1 MNKDYFL
8 ELAQYNI
15 WANQKMTDWLL
26 QISEEQWSQKLIGS
40 FESIE
45 ATAIHTAGAEKVW
58 FERLH
63 NQAQPF
69 LTLTF
74 KGNKSDLIEIWKN
87 ASENLKNYVSEIY
100 DEDLEESFAYESIKG
115 EDFSRVKY
123 QAIAH
128 VFNHSTYHRGQLVN
142 YLRQVGFI
150 EIDTT
155 DLIYFY

>member
-1 MNKDYFL
+1 MNKNYFL

-15 WANQKMTDWLL
+15 WANQKMTDWLS
-26 QISEEQWSQKLIGS
+26 QINEEQWTQKLIGS

-58 FERLH
+58 FERLN

-69 LTLTF
+69 LTQTF
-74 KGNKSDLIEIWKN
+74 KGNKNELIEIWETASKN
-87 ASENLKNYVSEIY
+87 LENYVADVSE
-100 DEDLEESFAYESIKG
+100 EDLKESFAYKSLKG

-142 YLRQVGFI
+142 YLRQVGFV
-150 EIDTT
+150 DVNTT

>member
-1 MNKDYFL
+1 MNKNYFL

-15 WANQKMTDWLL
+15 WANQKMTNWLS
-26 QISEEQWSQKLIGS
+26 QISEEQWSQKLVGS

-58 FERLH
+58 WERLN

-69 LTLTF
+69 LNLTF
-74 KGNKSDLIEIWKN
+74 NGSKSELIEIWKN
-87 ASENLKNYVSEIY
+87 TSENFKNYVSEIS
-100 DEDLEESFAYESIKG
+100 DEELQETFAYKSLKG
-115 EDFSRVKY
+115 EGFSRVKY
-123 QAIAH
+123 QAIVH

-142 YLRQVGFI
+142 YLRQVGFT
-150 EIDTT
+150 DVNTT

>member
-1 MNKDYFL
+1 MNKNYFI

-15 WANQKMTDWLL
+15 WANQKMINWLS

-40 FESIE
+40 FDSIE

-58 FERLH
+58 LERLN

-69 LTLTF
+69 LNLSF
-74 KGNKSDLIEIWKN
+74 KGNKNDLIEIWKN
-87 ASENLKNYVSEIY
+87 ASENLKNYVSEIS
-100 DEDLEESFAYESIKG
+100 EEELQEIFSYKNLKG
-115 EDFSRVKY
+115 EPLSRVKY
-123 QAIAH
+123 QVIAH

-142 YLRQVGFI
+142 YLRQVGFTNV
-150 EIDTT
+150 ETT

>member
-1 MNKDYFL
+1 MNKNYFL

-15 WANQKMTDWLL
+15 WANQKMTAWLS
-26 QISEEQWSQKLIGS
+26 QISDEQWSQKLVGS

-58 FERLH
+58 FERLN
-63 NQAQPF
+63 NQVQPF
-69 LTLTF
+69 LNLTF
-74 KGNKSDLIEIWKN
+74 KGNKNDLIEIWKN
-87 ASENLKNYVSEIY
+87 ASENLRNYVLDVS
-100 DEDLEESFAYESIKG
+100 DNDLKESFDYKNLKG
-115 EDFSRVKY
+115 DDFSRARY

-142 YLRQVGFI
+142 YLRQVGFTDV
-150 EIDTT
+150 DTT

>member
-1 MNKDYFL
+1 MNKNYFL

-15 WANQKMTDWLL
+15 WANQKMTNWFS

-40 FESIE
+40 FDSIE

-58 FERLH
+58 FERLN

-69 LTLTF
+69 LNLTF
-74 KGNKSDLIEIWKN
+74 KGDKNDLIEIWQN
-87 ASENLKNYVSEIY
+87 ASVNLKDYVSEIS
-100 DEDLEESFAYESIKG
+100 EEELQETFSYKNLKG
-115 EDFSRVKY
+115 EAFSRVRY

-128 VFNHSTYHRGQLVN
+128 VFNHSTYHRGQMVN
-142 YLRQVGFI
+142 YLRQVGFTSV
-150 EIDTT
+150 ETT

>member
-1 MNKDYFL
+1 MNKNYFL

-15 WANQKMTDWLL
+15 WANQKMIYWLS
-26 QISEEQWSQKLIGS
+26 QINEEQWSQKLIGS
-40 FESIE
+40 FDSIE
-45 ATAIHTAGAEKVW
+45 TTAIHTAGAEKVW

-63 NQAQPF
+63 DQAQPF

-87 ASENLKNYVSEIY
+87 ASENLKNYVYEIY
-100 DEDLEESFAYESIKG
+100 EGDLKESFTYKSIKG
-115 EDFSRVKY
+115 EGFSKVRY

-142 YLRQVGFI
+142 YLRQVGFT

>member
-1 MNKDYFL
+1 MNKSYFL

-15 WANQKMTDWLL
+15 WANQKMTHWLS
-26 QISEEQWSQKLIGS
+26 QISEEQWSQKLVGS

-58 FERLH
+58 WERLN
-63 NQAQPF
+63 NQTQPF
-69 LTLTF
+69 LNLTF
-74 KGNKSDLIEIWKN
+74 KGDKNDLVEIWKN
-87 ASENLKNYVSEIY
+87 ASENLKNYVSEIS
-100 DEDLEESFAYESIKG
+100 EEGLQETFAYKNLKG
-115 EDFSRVKY
+115 EAFSRVRY

-142 YLRQVGFI
+142 YLRQVGFT
-150 EIDTT
+150 DVNTT

>member
-1 MNKDYFL
+1 MIY
-8 ELAQYNI
+8 
-15 WANQKMTDWLL
+15 WLS
-26 QISEEQWSQKLIGS
+26 QINEEQWSQKLIGS

-45 ATAIHTAGAEKVW
+45 TTAIHTAGAEKIW
-58 FERLH
+58 LERLH

-87 ASENLKNYVSEIY
+87 TSENLKNYVYEICE
-100 DEDLEESFAYESIKG
+100 EDLKESFTCKSMKG
-115 EDFSRVKY
+115 EGFSKVRY

-142 YLRQVGFI
+142 YPSAGGFHR
-150 EIDTT
+150 D
-155 DLIYFY
+155 

>member
-1 MNKDYFL
+1 MNKSYFL

-15 WANQKMTDWLL
+15 WANQKMTHWLS

-40 FESIE
+40 FDSLE
-45 ATAIHTAGAEKVW
+45 ATAIHTAGSEKIW
-58 FERLH
+58 FERLN
-63 NQAQPF
+63 NQANSF

-74 KGNKSDLIEIWKN
+74 EGNKNDLIEIWKN
-87 ASENLKNYVSEIY
+87 ASENLKNYIAEVSE
-100 DEDLEESFAYESIKG
+100 ENLMETFAYKSLKR

-142 YLRQVGFI
+142 YLRQVGFTDV
-150 EIDTT
+150 DTT

>member
-1 MNKDYFL
+1 MNKNYFL

-15 WANQKMTDWLL
+15 WANQKMTNWLS
-26 QISEEQWSQKLIGS
+26 QISEEQWSQKLVGS
-40 FESIE
+40 FDSIE

-58 FERLH
+58 FERMN

-69 LTLTF
+69 LNLTF
-74 KGNKSDLIEIWKN
+74 KGNKNDLIEIWKN
-87 ASENLKNYVSEIY
+87 TSENLKNYVSDLSE
-100 DEDLEESFAYESIKG
+100 EDLKESFAYKNLKG
-115 EDFSRVKY
+115 EDFSRTRY

-142 YLRQVGFI
+142 YLRQVNFT
-150 EIDTT
+150 DVNTT

>member
-1 MNKDYFL
+1 MNKNYYL

-15 WANQKMTDWLL
+15 WANQKMNHWLS
-26 QISEEQWSQKLIGS
+26 QINDEQWSQKLIGS

-45 ATAIHTAGAEKVW
+45 ATAIHTAGAEKIW
-58 FERLH
+58 LERLN

-69 LTLTF
+69 LNLTF

-87 ASENLKNYVSEIY
+87 ASENLKNYVSNVSE
-100 DEDLEESFAYESIKG
+100 EDLQETFAYKNLKG

-128 VFNHSTYHRGQLVN
+128 VLNHSTYHRGQLVN
-142 YLRQVGFI
+142 YLRQVGFTSV
-150 EIDTT
+150 ETT

>member
-1 MNKDYFL
+1 MNKNYFL

-15 WANQKMTDWLL
+15 WANQKMTDWLS

-40 FESIE
+40 FESI
-45 ATAIHTAGAEKVW
+45 ASTAIHTAGSEKLW
-58 FERLH
+58 HERL
-63 NQAQPF
+63 NYRANPF

-74 KGNKSDLIEIWKN
+74 KGDKNELIEIWKN
-87 ASENLKNYVSEIY
+87 ASENLKNYISKTSEQ
-100 DEDLEESFAYESIKG
+100 DLMETFAYKSLKG

-142 YLRQVGFI
+142 YLRQVGFTDV
-150 EIDTT
+150 DTT

>member
-1 MNKDYFL
+1 MNKNYFL

-15 WANQKMTDWLL
+15 WANQKMINWLS
-26 QISEEQWSQKLIGS
+26 QINEEQWSQKLIGS

-45 ATAIHTAGAEKVW
+45 ATTIHIAGAEKVW

-74 KGNKSDLIEIWKN
+74 KDDKNDLIEIWKN
-87 ASENLKNYVSEIY
+87 ASENLKNYVSEIS
-100 DEDLEESFAYESIKG
+100 EKDLMETFSYNSLKG

-142 YLRQVGFI
+142 YLWQVDFI
-150 EIDTT
+150 EVDMT

>member
-1 MNKDYFL
+1 MNKNYFL

-15 WANQKMTDWLL
+15 WANQKMINWLS
-26 QISEEQWSQKLIGS
+26 QISEEQWSQKLVGS

-45 ATAIHTAGAEKVW
+45 TTAIHTAGSEKLW
-58 FERLH
+58 FERLN

-69 LTLTF
+69 LSLTF
-74 KGNKSDLIEIWKN
+74 DGNKNDLIEIWKN
-87 ASENLKNYVSEIY
+87 ASENLKNYVFDVSE
-100 DEDLEESFAYESIKG
+100 EDLQESFAYKSLKED
-115 EDFSRVKY
+115 DFSRLKY

-150 EIDTT
+150 DVDTT

>member
-1 MNKDYFL
+1 MNKNYFL
-8 ELAQYNI
+8 ELAQYNV
-15 WANQKMTDWLL
+15 WANQKMTDWLSQL
-26 QISEEQWSQKLIGS
+26 SEDQWSQKLIGS

-45 ATAIHTAGAEKVW
+45 ATAIHTAGAEKIW
-58 FERLH
+58 FERL
-63 NQAQPF
+63 NYQTTPF
-69 LTLTF
+69 LTRTS
-74 KGNKSDLIEIWKN
+74 KGDKNALVDIWKN
-87 ASENLKNYVSEIY
+87 ASENLKNYVAETT
-100 DEDLEESFAYESIKG
+100 EENLMKTFAYKSLKG

-150 EIDTT
+150 DIETT

>member
-1 MNKDYFL
+1 MNKNYFL

-15 WANQKMTDWLL
+15 WANQKMTDWLS
-26 QISEEQWSQKLIGS
+26 QINEVQWSQKLIGS

-45 ATAIHTAGAEKVW
+45 ATAIHTAGAEKIW
-58 FERLH
+58 FERLI
-63 NQAQPF
+63 NQAHPF
-69 LTLTF
+69 LTQTF
-74 KGNKSDLIEIWKN
+74 TGNKNDFIEIWKN
-87 ASENLKNYVSEIY
+87 ASENLKNYISETSE
-100 DEDLEESFAYESIKG
+100 EDLMETFAYKNLKG

-142 YLRQVGFI
+142 YLRQVGFTDI
-150 EIDTT
+150 SST

>member
-1 MNKDYFL
+1 
-8 ELAQYNI
+8 
-15 WANQKMTDWLL
+15 MTDWLS

-45 ATAIHTAGAEKVW
+45 ATAIHTAGAEKIW

-63 NQAQPF
+63 NQANSF

-74 KGNKSDLIEIWKN
+74 KGDKNALIEIWKN
-87 ASENLKNYVSEIY
+87 ASENLTNYVSKTSE
-100 DEDLEESFAYESIKG
+100 EDLKKIFAYKNLKG
-115 EDFSRVKY
+115 EDFSRVQY

-142 YLRQVGFI
+142 YLRQVGFT
-150 EIDTT
+150 EVGTT